1 MINLFKWDDITRQI
15 RLDDV
20 EILLVKEFAALMSL
34 ERNKTK
40 SDPTG
45 IYKERAFKEFTYMYQ
60 MLNFKSAYADYSEQ
74 ERHKAALED
83 SFLTEEEYNDLEFRA
98 ACRKYKAL
106 QESSKSL
113 QLIKAATGIAD
124 KLIIY
129 FKHIDLDERDLITGK
144 PIYKAK
150 DIISEVSSVSKVL
163 EELKILEF
171 QYKKEAEAP
180 KAFRAGAREGFDPEK
195 IRKVTDG

>member
-1 MINLFKWDDITRQI
+1 MIDLFKWDDVTRQI
-15 RLDDV
+15 RLDDE
-20 EILLVKEFAALMSL
+20 EILLVKEFAELMDSK
-34 ERNKTK
+34 RNVTK
-40 SDPTG
+40 SDPKG
-45 IYKERAFKEFTYMYQ
+45 IYKERAFREFTYMYQ

-83 SFLTEEEYNDLEFRA
+83 ASLTDEEYNDLEFRA

-129 FKHIDLDERDLITGK
+129 FKNIDLDERDLITGK

-150 DIISEVSSVSKVL
+150 DVMSEMSSVSKVL
-163 EELKILEF
+163 EELKVLEY
-171 QYKKEAEAP
+171 QYKKEADAP
-180 KAFRAGAREGFDPEK
+180 KAFRAGAREGFDPNK
-195 IRKVTDG
+195 INKKIDG